1 MTIQQLNYIV
11 ALDIHRHFVKAA
23 DSCAVSQPTL
33 TNQVKKLEDQINLVL
48 FDRKSQPLKPTPMGE
63 VFIEKARKILRE
75 IEQLKSLVDTEQT
88 QIEGKFKLGIIPSL
102 SQYILPKFLHHFS
115 KKHPNTQLEIK
126 EWRSE
131 QIMEGLENGDLDVGL
146 MVTPLYENALKEI
159 PIFYEPFL
167 LYAQEGHKML
177 REKNIATDDLSA
189 QDLWLLEEG
198 HCFRNQILNFC
209 QFKNQKELD
218 KNIIFEGAS
227 IETLKLMIQ
236 QTGGYTL
243 IPEMAYNS
251 QMDQEKTKRFNA
263 PEPVREV
270 SLVVHKSFAKEL
282 LITRL
287 HESIQKNIPM
297 SFRKKGRKVIVDW
310 R

>member
-1 MTIQQLNYIV
+1 MTIQQLNYVV

-23 DSCAVSQPTL
+23 ESCAVSQPTL
-33 TNQVKKLEDQINLVL
+33 TNQVKKLEDQINLTL
-48 FDRKSQPLKPTPMGE
+48 FDRKTQPLKPTPMGE
-63 VFIEKARKILRE
+63 VFIAKARKILRE
-75 IEQLKSLVDTEQT
+75 IDQLKALVNEEQS
-88 QIEGKFKLGIIPSL
+88 QVKGKFKLGIIPSL

-115 KKHPNTQLEIK
+115 KAYPNTHLEIK

-131 QIMEGLENGDLDVGL
+131 QIMKGLDNGDLNVGL
-146 MVTPLYENALKEI
+146 MVTPLYENTLREI

-167 LYAQEGHKML
+167 LYAQEGHTLLKK
-177 REKNIATDDLSA
+177 EQIIADELKSK
-189 QDLWLLEEG
+189 DLWLLEEG

-209 QFKNQKELD
+209 QFKKEKEQD
-218 KNIIFEGAS
+218 KNIVFESAS

-243 IPEMAYNS
+243 IPELAYN
-251 QMDQEKTKRFNA
+251 QFIDQDKTKRFST

-270 SLVVHKSFAKEL
+270 SLVVHKSFTKEL
-282 LITRL
+282 LLTHL

-297 SFRKKGRKVIVDW
+297 SFRKKGRNIMVDW